1 MLLSSFTVFIL
12 PFFTNSSSPSPCCCC
27 LGMAQALERQR
38 EFSDA
43 GMRDERDKLRD
54 QVVHLKD
61 ALKVQHLEVLLSE
74 GFLILT
80 SKRASM
86 HMSANTRTIGSSNG
100 QNTFWKII
108 QLYFAR
114 SLPNQKNGIVLS
126 PEVTTNGEAGQMI
139 DGPLSTDSTS
149 RLAQESQPSHGGES
163 MLGKKIT
170 HRCNCSY
177 LISAYLPPSYSNHVE
192 WYCAVMFFYLTC
204 LLSFGWITVR
214 NVAWWDTKRGWLA
227 LFFFF
232 LTSLFC
238 SIVLHGI
245 IIIMLINPVESV
257 ADSAF

>member
-192 WYCAVMFFYLTC
+192 WYCAVMFFISLVFC
-204 LLSFGWITVR
+204 HSDESPLEMLHDGIQNEDGWLSFS
-214 NVAWWDTKRGWLA
+214 
-227 LFFFF
+227 FFWRHCFA
-232 LTSLFC
+232 
-238 SIVLHGI
+238 VLSSMG
-245 IIIMLINPVESV
+245 LS
-257 ADSAF
+257 S